1 LINSVYKEFYLKKMK
16 EKELLYLLA
25 LQKTKGIG
33 TINAKKLIA
42 HIGSAEAIF
51 TTKKS
56 TLQRINGIGSFTIKH
71 LHDTENLKKAE
82 KEHKHIIDNNVHYT
96 SFLDTDYPKNLT
108 HSIDS
113 PLVLFS
119 EGNIQFN
126 KQPVISI
133 VGTRNMT
140 SYGRHFIENLLEEI
154 AIYNPIIVS
163 GFAYGVDIT
172 AHKTAIKH
180 NLQTVAV
187 LAHGLDHIY
196 PKAHKKYLHQVL
208 ENGGFY
214 TEHWH
219 EEPALRENFLKRNR
233 IVAGI
238 SEAVIIV
245 ESADRGGSLVTAS
258 IANSY
263 NRDVFAVPGR
273 VSDTYSQGCNNLIRT
288 NKAALL
294 NSAKDLIYLLNW
306 NKDQNTPKVIQRQ
319 LFVDLKGD
327 EKIIYTYLEKNGKT
341 LLDSLSLACK
351 IPIYKISGVLVSLE
365 LQGLVRPL
373 PGKVFEII

>member
-1 LINSVYKEFYLKKMK
+1 MK

-42 HIGSAEAIF
+42 HIGSAELVF

-56 TLQRINGIGSFTIKH
+56 ILESVNGIGSFTIQH
-71 LHDTENLKKAE
+71 LQDKENIKKAE
-82 KEHKHIIDNNVHYT
+82 KELQYILDHKITYT
-96 SFLDTDYPKNLT
+96 SYLDPTYPKNLK
-108 HSIDS
+108 HSVDS
-113 PLVLFS
+113 PLLLFS
-119 EGNIQFN
+119 EGNIHFE
-126 KQPVISI
+126 KQPIISI

-140 SYGRHFIENLLEEI
+140 SYGRNFIEKLVEDIKE
-154 AIYNPIIVS
+154 YNPIIVS

-172 AHKTAIKH
+172 AHKVAIK
-180 NLQTVAV
+180 NELQTIAV
-187 LAHGLDHIY
+187 MAHGLEHMY
-196 PKAHKKYLHQVL
+196 PKTHKKYVHQLL

-219 EEPALRENFLKRNR
+219 DEPPLRENFLQRNR
-233 IVAGI
+233 IVAGM

-245 ESADRGGSLVTAS
+245 ESAERGGSLVTAT

-273 VSDTYSQGCNNLIRT
+273 VTDTYSQGCNSLIRT

-294 NSAKDLIYLLNW
+294 NSAKDLVYLLNW
-306 NKDQNTPKVIQRQ
+306 DQKQNQPKVIQRQ
-319 LFVDLKGD
+319 LFLDLKGD
-327 EKIIYTYLEKNGKT
+327 EKIIYDYLLENGKT
-341 LLDSLSLACK
+341 LLDTLALDCQL
-351 IPIYKISGVLVSLE
+351 PIYKISGVLVNLE
-365 LQGLVRPL
+365 LQGIVRPL
-373 PGKVFEII
+373 PGKLFEVI